1 MLSAY
6 LTLQVENKDE
16 KVNLLEV
23 IFNFLGNRNL
33 TKIDSTTLQKKYTLS
48 YLYDF
53 ITQWTTFS
61 KSKPELLLFVK
72 ENATKLDE
80 NGFTFIRRTQI
91 NKSQFKLLLDNFK
104 VQRNFSPWIS
114 ALYVMGCAKATM
126 PTSKMNVISLDN
138 FYKNNITLA
147 KAKIKQLFDVM
158 GYVEKTDKNTIGNY
172 SFSKDNK
179 YCYFG
184 VGFSKEL
191 EEQFFSKQKIK
202 FDSVIE
208 VQNILNSF
216 NTQCT
221 IPIVPENKAT
231 DIPNNSIESDN
242 VISESMEDDG
252 KDLQNKVQE
261 KQAQQVSETVC
272 EQQED
277 DQGAFG
283 KMEPVDDIIKKYDE
297 RPYVYLDLGEQR
309 RFSPD
314 LIDRAINYENNH
326 PGYFDEKFEKAKTNL
341 TAEAIRV
348 TNVHLSEGGKL
359 AIDSMLKNY
368 LNLTAVL
375 KGGDLGKDWK
385 QIKDAARTEQI
396 QLKEL
401 LSNKFSKLYDKDI
414 AIYQY
419 VVWFIL
425 KNHKKAL
432 RDF

>member
-33 TKIDSTTLQKKYTLS
+33 TKIDNTTLQKKYTLS

-202 FDSVIE
+202 FDSVME

-231 DIPNNSIESDN
+231 DIPNNSIGSDN
-242 VISESMEDDG
+242 VISENMEDNG

-261 KQAQQVSETVC
+261 KQVQQVSETVS

-277 DQGAFG
+277 DQGAFDFENVV
-283 KMEPVDDIIKKYDE
+283 KVDDIIKKYDE
-297 RPYVYLDLGEQR
+297 RPQVYLDLGEQR
-309 RFSPD
+309 SFSPD
-314 LIDRAINYENNH
+314 LIDRAISYESMNY
-326 PGYFDEKFEKAKTNL
+326 GYFDSKLEQVKTGL
-341 TAEAIRV
+341 DDGAIR
-348 TNVHLSEGGKL
+348 TCNVQLSEGRK
-359 AIDSMLKNY
+359 IVN
-368 LNLTAVL
+368 
-375 KGGDLGKDWK
+375 
-385 QIKDAARTEQI
+385 
-396 QLKEL
+396 
-401 LSNKFSKLYDKDI
+401 
-414 AIYQY
+414 
-419 VVWFIL
+419 
-425 KNHKKAL
+425 
-432 RDF
+432 